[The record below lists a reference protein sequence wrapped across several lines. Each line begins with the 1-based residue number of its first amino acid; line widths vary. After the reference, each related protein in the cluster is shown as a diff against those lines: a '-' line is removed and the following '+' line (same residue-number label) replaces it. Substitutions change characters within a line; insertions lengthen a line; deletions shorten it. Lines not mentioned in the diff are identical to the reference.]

1 MKTLKRFKPRPHV
14 MTNTALGR
22 MRACERKYYI
32 RNVAGL
38 KSRYRSAALGLGS
51 GFHEGIE
58 RQDAKVASDYILT
71 QAGAGWPDG
80 IVDHRKEEQAVVAEE
95 MVRAALARWGDWPE
109 HREIPFRMPVFSPQG
124 RASRNYDFGGVM
136 DGYPSSDPNS
146 FWYDKIGEWKTTG
159 RLSSDYILGL
169 QTKSQPSAY
178 CYAASRVLGRPIRTV
193 VYRIVQKPT
202 IRRRTKQRPETLGE
216 YQERLRDYYR
226 AKPELCHE
234 EQVTRTDEQILDWE
248 SEMWEVSLRANDIR
262 KGRRFPIMNDS
273 SCAQFG
279 RCEYLDLCARS
290 VTEEAYDVV
299 EDFHPELTAA
309 TNGAL
314 Q

>member
-1 MKTLKRFKPRPHV
+1 
-14 MTNTALGR
+14 
-22 MRACERKYYI
+22 MRACERKYYL
-32 RNVAGL
+32 RNIAGL
-38 KSRYRSAALGLGS
+38 RSRYKSTALGIGS
-51 GFHEGIE
+51 AFHEGIE
-58 RQDAKVASDYILT
+58 HQDEEAAANYLRNGSDN
-71 QAGAGWPDG
+71 AFPNGF
-80 IVDHRKEEQAVVAEE
+80 VDEKLEE
-95 MVRAALARWGDWPE
+95 MVIVAREMTRAALNRWLDWPE
-109 HREIPFRMPVFSPQG
+109 HREVPFRMPVFSSQG
-124 RASRNYDFGGVM
+124 RASLHYDFGGVM
-136 DGYPSSDPNS
+136 DGFPSDREHS
-146 FWYDKIGEWKTTG
+146 FWSDKIGEWKTTG

-202 IRRRTKQRPETLGE
+202 IKRRTKQRPETLGE

-234 EQVTRTDEQILDWE
+234 EQVTRTDDQILDWE